1 MGVSSIDLED
11 EKAQTNK
18 MNRPVHAPTR
28 PEIKGFKDVSQDV
41 ENSLIGDIAAVA
53 SAILGGGSEVASAAS
68 AGAAELQATPLPA
81 SASVLGDGTASQSSL
96 LREVNG
102 QIQQATSIVGQI
114 IGDATSIVG
123 SILAAATAPSNIG
136 VLPVANSNSSMNG
149 TAFSSGNLMPSNS
162 SHPTFPP
169 NTTIFAPPCPSPA
182 IAPAMAELTQPTT
195 TPPCPTTITEIC
207 TVTETWHSTHYAE
220 TATFYSF
227 VANTTITYT
236 EKYRYGIKRTGVTF
250 TNIFASA
257 VLLLFTFQALLP
269 RFHHIEV

>member
-1 MGVSSIDLED
+1 MGVSSIDEED
-11 EKAQTNK
+11 GKAQANK
-18 MNRPVHAPTR
+18 MNRPVHDPTR

-68 AGAAELQATPLPA
+68 AGAAELQATPLQA

-149 TAFSSGNLMPSNS
+149 TAFSSGNLMPSNGS
-162 SHPTFPP
+162 LPTFPP
-169 NTTIFAPPCPSPA
+169 NTTIFASPCPSPA
-182 IAPAMAELTQPTT
+182 IAPAMVESPQPP

-236 EKYRYGIKRTGVTF
+236 EKSRYGIKKTSVPF
-250 TNIFASA
+250 TDIFASA
-257 VLLLFTFQALLP
+257 VLLLFTFQTLLP